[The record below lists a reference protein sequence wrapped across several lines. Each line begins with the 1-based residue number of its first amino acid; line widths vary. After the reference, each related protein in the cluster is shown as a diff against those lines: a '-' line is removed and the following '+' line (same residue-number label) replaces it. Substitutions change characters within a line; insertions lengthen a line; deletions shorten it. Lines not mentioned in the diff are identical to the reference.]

1 MNRELPRENW
11 SILTISNTTSW
22 PNLDKVFAEGGFMRC
37 DLFMEEKYNISRIND
52 TWKNNLFAFCWNIAT
67 YLYINNL
74 FLIPDLS
81 VRPIV
86 RLTCD
91 DFVYDFIIEFMT
103 CLWHHHWLS
112 YELNKQKNKQ
122 TVLPYKGNSDIIGQ
136 GSWVNS

>member
-74 FLIPDLS
+74 FLIPDLP

-112 YELNKQKNKQ
+112 YELNKQKKNKLCYHIKE
-122 TVLPYKGNSDIIGQ
+122 TLTS
-136 GSWVNS
+136 

>member
-11 SILTISNTTSW
+11 SVLTISNTTSW

-74 FLIPDLS
+74 FLIPDLP

-112 YELNKQKNKQ
+112 YELNKQKKNKLCYHIKE
-122 TVLPYKGNSDIIGQ
+122 TLTS
-136 GSWVNS
+136 